1 MKNSHK
7 VKFANPEVKEVFKK
21 FDKDIRDKLFFL
33 RELIFETAKQTE
45 GVRQLEETLKWNEPS
60 YVTTKPKSGNT
71 IRINRIK
78 NSKKY
83 AIYFNC
89 QTTLVSTFRQIYP
102 TEFKYDGN
110 RAIIF
115 NLEEKVPVK
124 ELSHC
129 ISLALTY
136 HLNKKS
142 MNPTMT
148 CPH

>member
-1 MKNSHK
+1 MKK
-7 VKFANPEVKEVFKK
+7 TKFKNPEVKKVFEK
-21 FDKDIRDKLFFL
+21 FDKDVKEKLLFL
-33 RELIFETAKQTE
+33 RELIFKTAEQTE
-45 GVRQLEETLKWNEPS
+45 GVGKLEETLKWNEPS
-60 YVTTKPKSGNT
+60 YLTSKPKSGST

-78 NSKKY
+78 NSNKY
-83 AIYFNC
+83 AMYFNC

-115 NLEEKVPVK
+115 NLEEKAPTK

-142 MNPTMT
+142 MNPTKMK
-148 CPH
+148 

>member
-1 MKNSHK
+1 MKKTNK
-7 VKFANPEVKEVFKK
+7 TKFTNPEVKEVFKK
-21 FDKDIRDKLFFL
+21 YDKDVREKLFSL
-33 RELIFETAKQTE
+33 RELIFEIAEQTE
-45 GVRQLEETLKWNEPS
+45 GVGQLEETLKWNEPS
-60 YVTTKPKSGNT
+60 YVTTKPKSGST

-78 NSKKY
+78 NSNKY
-83 AIYFNC
+83 AMYFNC
-89 QTTLVSTFRQIYP
+89 QTTLVSTFKQIYP

-136 HLNKKS
+136 HLNKKNL
-142 MNPTMT
+142 NPTNMR
-148 CPH
+148 